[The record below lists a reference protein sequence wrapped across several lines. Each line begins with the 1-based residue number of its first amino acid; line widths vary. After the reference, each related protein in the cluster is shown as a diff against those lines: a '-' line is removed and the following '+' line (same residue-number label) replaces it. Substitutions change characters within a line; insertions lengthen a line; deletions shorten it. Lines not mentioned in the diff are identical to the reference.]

1 MSTSGRDTSPVAGI
15 HSVRTALKFGGEGV
29 GEVWLERRRRDRRL
43 GEIAELARKAHIRVR
58 QVEREELDRAA
69 GGVNHQGALAW
80 VRTPAARTEEE
91 LAGILAGAQRLPLLL
106 ILDGVQDP
114 HNLGACLR
122 TADAAGVQ
130 ALIAPKDKAVG
141 LTPVACKVASGAA
154 ETVPYVQVTNLA
166 RTMSR
171 LKEQGIWL
179 IGTAGEARSG
189 LFETDLSC
197 ALGLVM
203 GGEGKGLRR
212 LTREHCDLLIRLP
225 MHGRVESLNV
235 SVATGICLY
244 EALRQRRRI
253 ESRRV

>member
-1 MSTSGRDTSPVAGI
+1 MKDTSPVAGI

-29 GEVWLERRRRDRRL
+29 SEVWLERRRRDRRL
-43 GEIAELARKAHIRVR
+43 GEIADLARKARITVR
-58 QVEREELDRAA
+58 QVERDELDQVAA
-69 GGVNHQGALAW
+69 GVNHQGALAW
-80 VRTPAARTEEE
+80 VRTPAARSEQE
-91 LAGILAGAQRLPLLL
+91 LTGILASAHGPPLLL

-114 HNLGACLR
+114 RNLGACLR
-122 TADAAGVQ
+122 TADAAGVH
-130 ALIAPKDKAVG
+130 ALIAPKDNAVG
-141 LTPVACKVASGAA
+141 LTPVVCKVASGAA

-166 RTMSR
+166 RAMDR

-179 IGTAGEARSG
+179 IGTAGEAESG

-212 LTREHCDLLIRLP
+212 LTREHCDLLVRLP

-244 EALRQRRRI
+244 EALRQR
-253 ESRRV
+253 SRT